1 MIVSV
6 YMTIQGAQFGIHLET
21 WNLIDN
27 LFPSRIWYLFGN
39 LACQK
44 YLFLVTITILMIN
57 ILKLPFLYQKYE
69 NSIP

>member
-6 YMTIQGAQFGIHLET
+6 YMTIQGTQFGIHLET

-27 LFPSRIWYLFGN
+27 LFPSRNWYLFGN

-57 ILKLPFLYQKYE
+57 VLKLPFVDQKYE

>member
-27 LFPSRIWYLFGN
+27 LFPTRNWYLFGN

-57 ILKLPFLYQKYE
+57 ILKLPFPYQKYE